1 VNRGSSSSSSRR
13 TPPNQ
18 EETIAAISTP
28 FGESGIGIVRISGS
42 LAESIAKK
50 IFRHKK
56 EQSSFISHHFHYGE
70 IIDPQSGNPVDE
82 VLIVLMK
89 SPKTYTKEDIIEIQ
103 CHGGYFILQKV
114 LELVLREGARMAQP
128 GEFTKRAFLNERIDL
143 TQAEAVI
150 DLIRAKTQTSLEIAN
165 QQLRGWLHREM
176 SELKERLLE
185 DLVLI
190 EAHID
195 FPEEEIEPIAFE
207 NLKGELERIIHQME
221 EWIDSYEEGRIFR
234 EGISCA
240 IVGKTN
246 VGKSSLLNVLL
257 KEERAIVTPI
267 PGTTRDVIEELSN
280 IYGIPVRLM
289 DTAGLRKPEDSIE
302 QEGVRRAKE
311 RVANSDFVLLVLDGS
326 RKLDEDDLE
335 IFGEIEEKKKVVIIN
350 KKDLPLNIS
359 LEEVGNRFND
369 DPIVLI
375 SALKNEGIDDLK
387 KTIYHSL
394 VHRNVK
400 VTPEHLIVANIRHKT
415 ALNQARGNLFSA
427 FKGLEEGTSLEFI
440 AFEIRS
446 ALEALNEMVGETAT
460 EEVLHR
466 IFDQFCI
473 GK

>member
-1 VNRGSSSSSSRR
+1 MNRGSSSSSSRR

-195 FPEEEIEPIAFE
+195 FPEEDIEPIAFE
-207 NLKGELERIIHQME
+207 NLKGDLERIIHQME

-267 PGTTRDVIEELSN
+267 PGTTRDVIEELLN

-302 QEGVRRAKE
+302 QEGVRRARE
-311 RVANSDFVLLVLDGS
+311 RVADSDFVLLLLDGS
-326 RKLDEDDLE
+326 RELDEDDLE

-375 SALKNEGIDDLK
+375 SALRNEGIDDLK